1 MEARPLVTSP
11 YAEQVKRWPETGRHI
26 LAQFDDDTIIVY
38 QAYSAEIARY
48 AVEKG
53 FFGGDFKYSR
63 MSWIKP
69 NFLWMMYRSNWGQS
83 EGQEVVLAL
92 RLQRRF
98 FDSLLAQ
105 AVPSSF
111 GASALDSREDWA
123 AAVAGSDVRL
133 QWDPD
138 HLPTGG
144 KCERRAIQLGLRGTA
159 LEAYGKR
166 EILQVIDMSVF
177 VAGQRANVSD
187 WRSGKLLTPTEH
199 VYVAGNQ
206 KELKEGSHDE
216 HLHPQA
222 VLGRPRRPQWL
233 RQEHLRP

>member
-1 MEARPLVTSP
+1 MTTTPLATAP
-11 YAEQVKRWPETGRHI
+11 YAEQMGHWPQTGRHI

-38 QAYSAEIARY
+38 QAYCPSIGQF

-53 FFGGDFKYSR
+53 FFGGDFKYAR

-69 NFLWMMYRSNWGQS
+69 NFLWMMYRSQWGQA
-83 EGQEVVLAL
+83 EGQDVVLAI

-111 GASALDSREDWA
+111 DAGVFGSRDEWT
-123 AAVAGSDVRL
+123 AAVARSDVRL

-138 HLPTGG
+138 HLPTGE
-144 KCERRAIQLGLRGTA
+144 KCERRAIQLGLRGAA

-166 EILQVIDMSVF
+166 EIVQIIDMSAF
-177 VAGQRANVSD
+177 VAEQRSNVHE
-187 WRSGKLLTPTEH
+187 WKNGTLITPIEH
-199 VYVAGNQ
+199 VYVPADANVP
-206 KELKEGSHDE
+206 E
-216 HLHPQA
+216 
-222 VLGRPRRPQWL
+222 
-233 RQEHLRP
+233 